1 MSSFVYWLFPFGNN
15 IRIFIIKHNKMA
27 LLAYLHY
34 TTDIFEVFMTDV
46 ARYQQKSKTLSAL
59 SIAGVALTLGLAG
72 CSNSETTEA
81 AADGSATTEG
91 QNIELL
97 NVSYD
102 VARDFYKDYNPL
114 FVEHYKAENPDSNIL
129 IKQSHGGSSKQ
140 ALSVANGLQADVAT
154 MNQGSDIELLE
165 KKGLVESDWESKF
178 TRPGADS

>member
-1 MSSFVYWLFPFGNN
+1 
-15 IRIFIIKHNKMA
+15 
-27 LLAYLHY
+27 
-34 TTDIFEVFMTDV
+34 MTDV

-72 CSNSETTEA
+72 CSNSETTDA
-81 AADGSATTEG
+81 AANADGAAAEG
-91 QNIELL
+91 QSIELL

-114 FVEHYKAENPDSNIL
+114 FVEHYKAENPDSDIL

-178 TRPGADS
+178 PDNAVPFTSTIVFLVRKDNPKNI

>member
-1 MSSFVYWLFPFGNN
+1 
-15 IRIFIIKHNKMA
+15 
-27 LLAYLHY
+27 
-34 TTDIFEVFMTDV
+34 MTH
-46 ARYQQKSKTLSAL
+46 AAGYQQKSKKLNVL

-72 CSNSETTEA
+72 CSNGDTTANADGA
-81 AADGSATTEG
+81 AATEG
-91 QNIELL
+91 QDIELL

-165 KKGLVESDWESKF
+165 KEGLVESDWESKF
-178 TRPGADS
+178 PDNAVPFTSTIVFLVRKGNPEGINDWEDLTKDGLEI